1 MYNVWLQIFEAEAT
15 NHLGICLLKLHRG
28 ATMRMIQNYFTAA
41 WCDFNKAHF
50 VFRFELAWAFCPSLL
65 QFPLPAFE
73 RGHCYEP
80 YLQNGNFTTTD
91 PLYGVGAVVQ
101 FTCDPGHALEQGP
114 PVIEC
119 ISARDPYWNDTEPLC
134 KGNTEPCAGV
144 FSSLYL
150 EPLSFPCEVNSQA
163 NHLFEQKM
171 APDCFTCGDLW
182 WSVVSRASSPAFG
195 NQQMKREQIISRI
208 SSCSGS

>member
-41 WCDFNKAHF
+41 WCDFNKTHF
-50 VFRFELAWAFCPSLL
+50 VFRFELAWAFCPSCL

-150 EPLSFPCEVNSQA
+150 EPS
-163 NHLFEQKM
+163 LFSLWGKLTGKSLVWTENV
-171 APDCFTCGDLW
+171 TCGDLW
-182 WSVVSRASSPAFG
+182 WAVLQVPLLETSRWKE
-195 NQQMKREQIISRI
+195 NK
-208 SSCSGS
+208 